1 MFNTFFSNICFF
13 INSLFQFFLKV
24 GDCPTISLKEFY
36 STSLRGRCFKLKNP
50 QFFSK
55 RSDDSHPS
63 STALNEIVV
72 CFIDKVPG
80 KLETMTSK
88 QKLDFL
94 VASPHSYRDESAQHY
109 KRDEN
114 NSQQPGFTN
123 ITAIKGKG
131 LHQGTRE
138 QKMLSAVILNS
149 YLFCLMIY
157 PYLDLFLKWNIT
169 NKP

>member
-1 MFNTFFSNICFF
+1 MA
-13 INSLFQFFLKV
+13 
-24 GDCPTISLKEFY
+24 DCPTISLREFY

-94 VASPHSYRDESAQHY
+94 VVSPHSYIDESAQHY

-114 NSQQPGFTN
+114 NSQQRAFAN

-131 LHQGTRE
+131 FQGTEGTRE

-157 PYLDLFLKWNIT
+157 PYLDLFLK
-169 NKP
+169 

>member
-1 MFNTFFSNICFF
+1 MIVQ
-13 INSLFQFFLKV
+13 QFHSENF
-24 GDCPTISLKEFY
+24 T
-36 STSLRGRCFKLKNP
+36 RP

-157 PYLDLFLKWNIT
+157 PYLDLLLK
-169 NKP
+169 

>member
-1 MFNTFFSNICFF
+1 MA
-13 INSLFQFFLKV
+13 
-24 GDCPTISLKEFY
+24 DCPTISLREFY

-94 VASPHSYRDESAQHY
+94 VASPHSYIDESAQHY

-114 NSQQPGFTN
+114 NSQQRAFAN

-131 LHQGTRE
+131 FQGTEGTRE

-157 PYLDLFLKWNIT
+157 PYLDLFLK
-169 NKP
+169 

>member
-1 MFNTFFSNICFF
+1 MIVQ
-13 INSLFQFFLKV
+13 QFHSENFTRPLEKEGV
-24 GDCPTISLKEFY
+24 LSLKII
-36 STSLRGRCFKLKNP
+36 

-80 KLETMTSK
+80 KLEAMTSK

-114 NSQQPGFTN
+114 KCQQPDVTN

-157 PYLDLFLKWNIT
+157 PYLDLFLK
-169 NKP
+169 

>member
-1 MFNTFFSNICFF
+1 
-13 INSLFQFFLKV
+13 V
-24 GDCPTISLKEFY
+24 GDCPTISLKDFY
-36 STSLRGRCFKLKNP
+36 LTSLRGRCFKLKNL

-55 RSDDSHPS
+55 RSDDSHPR

-72 CFIDKVPG
+72 CFVDKVPG

-94 VASPHSYRDESAQHY
+94 VASSHSYRDESAQHY

-114 NSQQPGFTN
+114 KCHQPGFAN

-131 LHQGTRE
+131 LHQGTEGTRE
-138 QKMLSAVILNS
+138 QKMLSAVIFNS
-149 YLFCLMIY
+149 YLFYLMIY
-157 PYLDLFLKWNIT
+157 PYLDLFLK
-169 NKP
+169 

>member
-1 MFNTFFSNICFF
+1 MIVQ
-13 INSLFQFFLKV
+13 QFHSENFTRPLEKEGV
-24 GDCPTISLKEFY
+24 LSLKII
-36 STSLRGRCFKLKNP
+36 

-72 CFIDKVPG
+72 CFIGKVPG

-94 VASPHSYRDESAQHY
+94 VASSHSYRDESAQHY

-114 NSQQPGFTN
+114 KCQQPGVTN

-157 PYLDLFLKWNIT
+157 PYLDLFLK
-169 NKP
+169 

>member
-1 MFNTFFSNICFF
+1 MFNTIFSNICFF

-24 GDCPTISLKEFY
+24 GDCPTISLREFY

-131 LHQGTRE
+131 LQQGTRE
-138 QKMLSAVILNS
+138 QKMLSAVIFSS

-157 PYLDLFLKWNIT
+157 PYLDLFLN
-169 NKP
+169 

>member
-63 STALNEIVV
+63 STALNEIIV

-80 KLETMTSK
+80 ELETMTSR
-88 QKLDFL
+88 QKLDVL
-94 VASPHSYRDESAQHY
+94 VACSHSFTDESAQQN

-114 NSQQPGFTN
+114 KSQQTGFAN
-123 ITAIKGKG
+123 ITATKGKG
-131 LHQGTRE
+131 LHEGTEGTRE

-157 PYLDLFLKWNIT
+157 PYLDLFLK
-169 NKP
+169 